1 MTLCGWSTSSLRFS
15 DLAKPMEKNTAKYAS
30 AMDAFRSE
38 KRWNGARAERGR
50 FECVLCPPSFGWLLG
65 HAGEEEDMRTSDE
78 DGTSCAVSSI
88 ELDADTM

>member
-1 MTLCGWSTSSLRFS
+1 
-15 DLAKPMEKNTAKYAS
+15 MEWCSGRAGAIRMC
-30 AMDAFRSE
+30 AMP
-38 KRWNGARAERGR
+38 
-50 FECVLCPPSFGWLLG
+50 PPSFGWLLG